1 MRQKKNIMGPKEWAL
16 SSSET
21 HCSLLFD
28 DGPLLLEGRHT
39 LVMEAKKME
48 GKYPFRLPY
57 LKIPD

>member
-1 MRQKKNIMGPKEWAL
+1 MGPKEWAL
-16 SSSET
+16 SSSEK

-39 LVMEAKKME
+39 LVMEEKKIGRIRVD
-48 GKYPFRLPY
+48 GKYIFEQTY

>member
-1 MRQKKNIMGPKEWAL
+1 MGPKEWAL
-16 SSSET
+16 SSSDT

-39 LVMEAKKME
+39 LVMEGKRISWIRVG
-48 GKYPFRLPY
+48 GKYPFKQLY